1 MLKNYILFSLIFLAT
16 DYIYLNSVSKYFN
29 MQIKAIQG
37 EKIKLN
43 LFSTFLCYIFL
54 TTGIFY
60 FAIQKNMSI
69 MECALLGLFVYGV
82 YETTNKAI
90 LKNWLYKT
98 VVIDTLWGAV
108 LFSLSVFIYLSHSL
122 PSV

>member
-1 MLKNYILFSLIFLAT
+1 
-16 DYIYLNSVSKYFN
+16 
-29 MQIKAIQG
+29 
-37 EKIKLN
+37 
-43 LFSTFLCYIFL
+43 
-54 TTGIFY
+54 
-60 FAIQKNMSI
+60 

-108 LFSLSVFIYLSHSL
+108 LFSLSVFIYRKIV
-122 PSV
+122 PYV

>member
-1 MLKNYILFSLIFLAT
+1 MLKNYILFSFILLAI
-16 DYIYLNSVSKYFN
+16 DFVYLNSISKYFN
-29 MQIKAIQG
+29 MQIRAIQG

-43 LFSTFLCYIFL
+43 LFSTFLCYLFL

-90 LKNWLYKT
+90 LKNWLFKT

-108 LFSLSVFIYLSHSL
+108 LFSLSVFIYRKIV
-122 PSV
+122 PYI

>member
-37 EKIKLN
+37 EKINLN
-43 LFSTFLCYIFL
+43 LFATFLCYLFL

-90 LKNWLYKT
+90 LKNWFYKT

-108 LFSLSVFIYLSHSL
+108 LFALSVFIYRKIV
-122 PSV
+122 PYI

>member
-43 LFSTFLCYIFL
+43 LFSTFLCYLFL

-90 LKNWLYKT
+90 LKNWLFKT

-108 LFSLSVFIYLSHSL
+108 LFSLSVFIYRKIV
-122 PSV
+122 PYI

>member
-1 MLKNYILFSLIFLAT
+1 MLKNYILFSFILLAI
-16 DYIYLNSVSKYFN
+16 DFVYLNSISKYFN

-43 LFSTFLCYIFL
+43 LFSTFLCYLFL

-90 LKNWLYKT
+90 LKNWLFKT

-108 LFSLSVFIYLSHSL
+108 LFSLSVFIYRKIV
-122 PSV
+122 PYI

>member
-1 MLKNYILFSLIFLAT
+1 MLKNYILFSFILLAI
-16 DYIYLNSVSKYFN
+16 DFVYLNSISKYFN

-43 LFSTFLCYIFL
+43 LFSTFLCYLFL

-60 FAIQKNMSI
+60 FAIQKNMSS

-90 LKNWLYKT
+90 LKNWLFKT

-108 LFSLSVFIYLSHSL
+108 LFSLSVFIYRKIV
-122 PSV
+122 PYI

>member
-108 LFSLSVFIYLSHSL
+108 LFSLSVFIYRKIV
-122 PSV
+122 PYV

>member
-69 MECALLGLFVYGV
+69 TECALLGLFVYGV

-108 LFSLSVFIYLSHSL
+108 LFSLSVFIYRKIV
-122 PSV
+122 PYV

>member
-43 LFSTFLCYIFL
+43 LFSTFL
-54 TTGIFY
+54 
-60 FAIQKNMSI
+60 
-69 MECALLGLFVYGV
+69 
-82 YETTNKAI
+82 
-90 LKNWLYKT
+90 
-98 VVIDTLWGAV
+98 
-108 LFSLSVFIYLSHSL
+108 
-122 PSV
+122 

>member
-29 MQIKAIQG
+29 MEIKAIQG

-69 MECALLGLFVYGV
+69 TECALLGLFVYGV

-108 LFSLSVFIYLSHSL
+108 LFSLSVFIYRKIV
-122 PSV
+122 PYV

>member
-1 MLKNYILFSLIFLAT
+1 M
-16 DYIYLNSVSKYFN
+16 
-29 MQIKAIQG
+29 
-37 EKIKLN
+37 
-43 LFSTFLCYIFL
+43 FL

-90 LKNWLYKT
+90 LKNWHFKT

-108 LFSLSVFIYLSHSL
+108 LFSLSVFIYRKIV
-122 PSV
+122 PYI

>member
-90 LKNWLYKT
+90 LKNWLYKK

-108 LFSLSVFIYLSHSL
+108 LFSLSVFIYRKIV
-122 PSV
+122 PYI

>member
-1 MLKNYILFSLIFLAT
+1 
-16 DYIYLNSVSKYFN
+16 

-43 LFSTFLCYIFL
+43 LFSTFLCYLFL

-90 LKNWLYKT
+90 LKNWLFKT

-108 LFSLSVFIYLSHSL
+108 LFSLSVFIYRKIV
-122 PSV
+122 PYI